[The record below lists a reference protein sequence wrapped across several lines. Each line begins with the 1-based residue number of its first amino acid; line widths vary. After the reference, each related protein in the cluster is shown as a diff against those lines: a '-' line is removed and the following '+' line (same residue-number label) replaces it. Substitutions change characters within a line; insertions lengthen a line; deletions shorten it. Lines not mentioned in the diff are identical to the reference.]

1 LPLGGQNLIEA
12 CAMGK
17 PVLIGPHTWNFEAV
31 AAGALEADA
40 ALRVDDVHA
49 LAAKLRELF
58 ADEALR
64 ERMSRQAV
72 AFSGHHRG
80 ASARVVTMIQE
91 VLEATGN

>member
-1 LPLGGQNLIEA
+1 
-12 CAMGK
+12 
-17 PVLIGPHTWNFEAV
+17 
-31 AAGALEADA
+31 
-40 ALRVDDVHA
+40 VHA

-91 VLEATGN
+91 VLALK